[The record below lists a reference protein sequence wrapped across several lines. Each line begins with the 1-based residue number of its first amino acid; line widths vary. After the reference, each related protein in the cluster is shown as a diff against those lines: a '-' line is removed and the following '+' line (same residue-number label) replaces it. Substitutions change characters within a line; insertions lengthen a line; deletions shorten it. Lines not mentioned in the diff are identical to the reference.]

1 MMTKEDIKSNL
12 EESKI
17 EKSKETVKEPVK
29 EVAEETVEE
38 SVKEPVKEVAEETVK
53 ESVKEP
59 VEEVAEETVEETA
72 GESKEET
79 PEETAEESKEET
91 PEETAEESTE
101 ETPEEK
107 VEETEPKE
115 SISDLKMKIKEE
127 LKEELKSE
135 LKEDTASAEVPNEE
149 EDEEEEL
156 DTKSLFLL
164 NYQTRESMIAA
175 IVIAVLAFLNSF
187 VSHLFD
193 GADDTVIIPIF
204 ATISSLVCFGTVGTY
219 FYMATQYDLEKFK
232 SSIVKLT
239 IASAAVLIFTAIIQL
254 LVVIFF

>member
-17 EKSKETVKEPVK
+17 EKSKETVKESVK

-38 SVKEPVKEVAEETVK
+38 SVKEPV
-53 ESVKEP
+53 
-59 VEEVAEETVEETA
+59 EEVAEETVEEVTEEPVKETA
-72 GESKEET
+72 EE
-79 PEETAEESKEET
+79 PVKETAEESKEET
-91 PEETAEESTE
+91 LEETAEELVKETAEESTE
-101 ETPEEK
+101 ENAEEK

-135 LKEDTASAEVPNEE
+135 LKEDTASAEVSNEE

>member
-38 SVKEPVKEVAEETVK
+38 PVKEVAEEI
-53 ESVKEP
+53 
-59 VEEVAEETVEETA
+59 VEES
-72 GESKEET
+72 SKD
-79 PEETAEESKEET
+79 TAEEIVEESSEET
-91 PEETAEESTE
+91 TEESSEEPAETSNDNTE
-101 ETPEEK
+101 E
-107 VEETEPKE
+107 VEATETKE

-135 LKEDTASAEVPNEE
+135 LKEDIVTEESSNEDEE
-149 EDEEEEL
+149 EEEEEL
-156 DTKSLFLL
+156 DTKSQFLL
-164 NYQTRESMIAA
+164 NYQTRETMITA

-187 VSHLFD
+187 VTHLFD

-219 FYMATQYDLEKFK
+219 FYMAAQYETEKFK
-232 SSIVKLT
+232 SSVVKLAM
-239 IASAAVLIFTAIIQL
+239 ISSAVLIFTAIIQL

>member
-17 EKSKETVKEPVK
+17 EKSKEVVKEPAK

-38 SVKEPVKEVAEETVK
+38 SVKEPVEEVTEEPVK
-53 ESVKEP
+53 ET
-59 VEEVAEETVEETA
+59 AE
-72 GESKEET
+72 ESKEET
-79 PEETAEESKEET
+79 LEETAEESKEET
-91 PEETAEESTE
+91 LEETAEESTE
-101 ETPEEK
+101 ENAEEK

-135 LKEDTASAEVPNEE
+135 LKEDTASPEVSNEE

>member
-29 EVAEETVEE
+29 EVAEEPT
-38 SVKEPVKEVAEETVK
+38 EETVK
-53 ESVKEP
+53 ESVEEVAEETIKEVAEEP
-59 VEEVAEETVEETA
+59 TEELAEESVEEVAEEPVEEPA
-72 GESKEET
+72 
-79 PEETAEESKEET
+79 ETAHDS
-91 PEETAEESTE
+91 
-101 ETPEEK
+101 
-107 VEETEPKE
+107 VEEVEAAEAKE

-135 LKEDTASAEVPNEE
+135 LKEDVVEE
-149 EDEEEEL
+149 LSDEDDEEEEL

-254 LVVIFF
+254 LVVVFF

>member
-1 MMTKEDIKSNL
+1 
-12 EESKI
+12 
-17 EKSKETVKEPVK
+17 
-29 EVAEETVEE
+29 
-38 SVKEPVKEVAEETVK
+38 
-53 ESVKEP
+53 
-59 VEEVAEETVEETA
+59 
-72 GESKEET
+72 
-79 PEETAEESKEET
+79 
-91 PEETAEESTE
+91 
-101 ETPEEK
+101 
-107 VEETEPKE
+107 
-115 SISDLKMKIKEE
+115 MKIKEE

-135 LKEDTASAEVPNEE
+135 LKEDTASAEVSNEE

-193 GADDTVIIPIF
+193 GADDIVIIPIF

>member
-38 SVKEPVKEVAEETVK
+38 SVKE
-53 ESVKEP
+53 
-59 VEEVAEETVEETA
+59 
-72 GESKEET
+72 
-79 PEETAEESKEET
+79 
-91 PEETAEESTE
+91 TAEESTE
-101 ETPEEK
+101 ENAEEK

-135 LKEDTASAEVPNEE
+135 LKEDTASAEVSNEE
-149 EDEEEEL
+149 EGEEEEL

-219 FYMATQYDLEKFK
+219 FYIATQYDLEKFK

>member
-17 EKSKETVKEPVK
+17 EKSKET
-29 EVAEETVEE
+29 AEE
-38 SVKEPVKEVAEETVK
+38 PAKEVAEETVK
-53 ESVKEP
+53 EVSEEPTEEPTKES
-59 VEEVAEETVEETA
+59 VEEVAEETVEEVA
-72 GESKEET
+72 EEL
-79 PEETAEESKEET
+79 AEESVEEVAEE
-91 PEETAEESTE
+91 PVEEPAETAHDS
-101 ETPEEK
+101 
-107 VEETEPKE
+107 VEEVEVTETKE

-135 LKEDTASAEVPNEE
+135 LKEDVASAEVSNEE

>member
-29 EVAEETVEE
+29 EVAEEPT
-38 SVKEPVKEVAEETVK
+38 EETVK
-53 ESVKEP
+53 ESVEEVAEEPTEELAEESVEEVAKEP
-59 VEEVAEETVEETA
+59 VEESAEIAHDSVEEVEA
-72 GESKEET
+72 AET
-79 PEETAEESKEET
+79 
-91 PEETAEESTE
+91 
-101 ETPEEK
+101 
-107 VEETEPKE
+107 KE

-135 LKEDTASAEVPNEE
+135 LKEDVAEELSDEDEE
-149 EDEEEEL
+149 EEEEL
-156 DTKSLFLL
+156 DTKSQFLL
-164 NYQTRESMIAA
+164 NYQTRESMITA

-187 VSHLFD
+187 VTHLFD

>member
-17 EKSKETVKEPVK
+17 EKSKEVVKEPAK
-29 EVAEETVEE
+29 EVAEETI
-38 SVKEPVKEVAEETVK
+38 KEVAEEPT
-53 ESVKEP
+53 
-59 VEEVAEETVEETA
+59 EETTEESKEETLEEAA

-79 PEETAEESKEET
+79 LEETAEELVK
-91 PEETAEESTE
+91 ETAEESTE
-101 ETPEEK
+101 ENAEEK

-135 LKEDTASAEVPNEE
+135 LKEDTASPEVSNEG

>member
-17 EKSKETVKEPVK
+17 EKSKETVKESVKESVK

-38 SVKEPVKEVAEETVK
+38 SVKEPVKEVAEETIK
-53 ESVKEP
+53 EVAEEP
-59 VEEVAEETVEETA
+59 TEETTEEPSEELAEESVEEVAEEPVEEPA
-72 GESKEET
+72 
-79 PEETAEESKEET
+79 ETAHDS
-91 PEETAEESTE
+91 
-101 ETPEEK
+101 
-107 VEETEPKE
+107 VEEVEAAETKE

-135 LKEDTASAEVPNEE
+135 LKEDVAEELSDE
-149 EDEEEEL
+149 DDEEEEL

-219 FYMATQYDLEKFK
+219 FYMATQYNLEKFK

>member
-29 EVAEETVEE
+29 EVAEEPT
-38 SVKEPVKEVAEETVK
+38 EETVK
-53 ESVKEP
+53 ESVEEVAEETIKEVAEEP
-59 VEEVAEETVEETA
+59 TEESTEELAEESVEEVAEEPVEELA
-72 GESKEET
+72 
-79 PEETAEESKEET
+79 ETANDS
-91 PEETAEESTE
+91 
-101 ETPEEK
+101 
-107 VEETEPKE
+107 VEEVEATETKE

-135 LKEDTASAEVPNEE
+135 LKEDVAEEMSNEE
-149 EDEEEEL
+149 DEEEEEEL
-156 DTKSLFLL
+156 DTKSQFLL
-164 NYQTRESMIAA
+164 NYQTRESMITA

-187 VSHLFD
+187 VTHLFD

>member
-17 EKSKETVKEPVK
+17 EKSKESVKESVK

-38 SVKEPVKEVAEETVK
+38 SVKEPVKETAE
-53 ESVKEP
+53 
-59 VEEVAEETVEETA
+59 
-72 GESKEET
+72 ESKEET
-79 PEETAEESKEET
+79 AGESKEET

-101 ETPEEK
+101 ETPEETAEESTEENAEEK
-107 VEETEPKE
+107 VEEIEPKE

-135 LKEDTASAEVPNEE
+135 LKEDTAPAEVSNEE

>member
-29 EVAEETVEE
+29 EVAEEPTEE
-38 SVKEPVKEVAEETVK
+38 IVKEPVEETV
-53 ESVKEP
+53 EEP
-59 VEEVAEETVEETA
+59 VEEVAEEVAEEPTEETT
-72 GESKEET
+72 EEPT
-79 PEETAEESKEET
+79 EELAEESVEEVAEE
-91 PEETAEESTE
+91 PVEEPAETAHDS
-101 ETPEEK
+101 
-107 VEETEPKE
+107 VEEVEATETKA

-135 LKEDTASAEVPNEE
+135 LKEDVAEELSDE
-149 EDEEEEL
+149 DDEEEEL

>member
-72 GESKEET
+72 G
-79 PEETAEESKEET
+79 ESKEET

>member
-17 EKSKETVKEPVK
+17 ERSKETVKESVK

-38 SVKEPVKEVAEETVK
+38 
-53 ESVKEP
+53 
-59 VEEVAEETVEETA
+59 VAEETVEEVT
-72 GESKEET
+72 EELVKEAAEE
-79 PEETAEESKEET
+79 PVKETAEESKEET
-91 PEETAEESTE
+91 LEETAEELVKETAEESTE
-101 ETPEEK
+101 ENAEEK

-135 LKEDTASAEVPNEE
+135 LKEDTASAEVSNEE

>member
-38 SVKEPVKEVAEETVK
+38 TVKEPVKEVSEEPTEEPTK
-53 ESVKEP
+53 ES
-59 VEEVAEETVEETA
+59 VEEVAEEPTEEPT
-72 GESKEET
+72 KEPT
-79 PEETAEESKEET
+79 EELAEESVEEVAEE
-91 PEETAEESTE
+91 PVEEPAETAHDS
-101 ETPEEK
+101 
-107 VEETEPKE
+107 VEEVEATETKA

-135 LKEDTASAEVPNEE
+135 LKEDVAEELSDE
-149 EDEEEEL
+149 DDEEEEL

>member
-17 EKSKETVKEPVK
+17 EKSKETVKESVK

-38 SVKEPVKEVAEETVK
+38 SVKET
-53 ESVKEP
+53 
-59 VEEVAEETVEETA
+59 VEEVTEETVEEVT
-72 GESKEET
+72 
-79 PEETAEESKEET
+79 EETAEEPT
-91 PEETAEESTE
+91 EESTE
-101 ETPEEK
+101 ESAEEPAETTNGSIEE
-107 VEETEPKE
+107 VEATETKE

-135 LKEDTASAEVPNEE
+135 LKEDTASAEVSNEE

-219 FYMATQYDLEKFK
+219 FYIATQYDLEKFK

>member
-1 MMTKEDIKSNL
+1 MTKEDIKSNL

-17 EKSKETVKEPVK
+17 ERSKETVKEPVK
-29 EVAEETVEE
+29 EVAEEPT
-38 SVKEPVKEVAEETVK
+38 EETVK
-53 ESVKEP
+53 ESVEEVAEEPVEETVEEPMKETTEEPVEESAEEP
-59 VEEVAEETVEETA
+59 VEEVAEEPAETA
-72 GESKEET
+72 NDN
-79 PEETAEESKEET
+79 
-91 PEETAEESTE
+91 TE
-101 ETPEEK
+101 E
-107 VEETEPKE
+107 VEATETKE

-135 LKEDTASAEVPNEE
+135 LKEDVAEELSDA
-149 EDEEEEL
+149 EDEEEEEL
-156 DTKSLFLL
+156 DTKSQFLL
-164 NYQTRESMIAA
+164 NYQTRESMITA

-187 VSHLFD
+187 VTHLFD

-232 SSIVKLT
+232 SSIVKLA

>member
-1 MMTKEDIKSNL
+1 MTKEDIKSNL
-12 EESKI
+12 EETKI
-17 EKSKETVKEPVK
+17 DKSK

-38 SVKEPVKEVAEETVK
+38 PAKETAEEAVKETVEETT
-53 ESVKEP
+53 
-59 VEEVAEETVEETA
+59 EETTEETVEETV
-72 GESKEET
+72 EET
-79 PEETAEESKEET
+79 TEESKEET
-91 PEETAEESTE
+91 VEESKEETVEESKEETAEESTE
-101 ETPEEK
+101 ENVEEK

-135 LKEDTASAEVPNEE
+135 LKEDAAPVEVSNEE

-204 ATISSLVCFGTVGTY
+204 ATISSLVCFGTVGAY
-219 FYMATQYDLEKFK
+219 FYMATQYNSEKFK
-232 SSIVKLT
+232 SSIVKLAM
-239 IASAAVLIFTAIIQL
+239 ASSAVLIFTAIIQL

>member
-1 MMTKEDIKSNL
+1 MTKEDIKSNL
-12 EESKI
+12 EETKI
-17 EKSKETVKEPVK
+17 DKSK

-38 SVKEPVKEVAEETVK
+38 PAKETAEEAVKETVEETT
-53 ESVKEP
+53 
-59 VEEVAEETVEETA
+59 EETTEETVEETV
-72 GESKEET
+72 EET
-79 PEETAEESKEET
+79 TEESKEET
-91 PEETAEESTE
+91 VEESKEETVEESKEETVEESKEETADESTE
-101 ETPEEK
+101 ENVEEK

-135 LKEDTASAEVPNEE
+135 LKEDAAPVEVSNEE

-204 ATISSLVCFGTVGTY
+204 ATISSLVCFGTVGAY
-219 FYMATQYDLEKFK
+219 FYMATQYNSEKFK
-232 SSIVKLT
+232 SSIVKLAM
-239 IASAAVLIFTAIIQL
+239 ASSAVLIFTAIIQL

>member
-38 SVKEPVKEVAEETVK
+38 PVKEVAEEI
-53 ESVKEP
+53 
-59 VEEVAEETVEETA
+59 VEEST
-72 GESKEET
+72 KD
-79 PEETAEESKEET
+79 TAEEIV
-91 PEETAEESTE
+91 EESSEEPAKEITE
-101 ETPEEK
+101 EPTEEIIEEPAETSNDNTEE
-107 VEETEPKE
+107 VEATETKE

-135 LKEDTASAEVPNEE
+135 LKEDIVTEESSNEDEE
-149 EDEEEEL
+149 EEEEEL
-156 DTKSLFLL
+156 DTKSQFLL
-164 NYQTRESMIAA
+164 NYQTRETMITA

-187 VSHLFD
+187 VTHLFD

-219 FYMATQYDLEKFK
+219 FYMAAQYETEKFK
-232 SSIVKLT
+232 SSVVKLAM
-239 IASAAVLIFTAIIQL
+239 ISSAVLIFTAIIQL

>member
-29 EVAEETVEE
+29 EVAEEPTEE
-38 SVKEPVKEVAEETVK
+38 IVKEPVEETVEEPVEETVEEPMK
-53 ESVKEP
+53 ETTEESAEESAEEP
-59 VEEVAEETVEETA
+59 VEEVAEEPAETA
-72 GESKEET
+72 NDN
-79 PEETAEESKEET
+79 
-91 PEETAEESTE
+91 TE
-101 ETPEEK
+101 E
-107 VEETEPKE
+107 VEATETKE

-135 LKEDTASAEVPNEE
+135 LKEDVAEELSDA
-149 EDEEEEL
+149 EDEEEEEL
-156 DTKSLFLL
+156 DTKSQFLL
-164 NYQTRESMIAA
+164 NYQTRESMITA
-175 IVIAVLAFLNSF
+175 IAIAVLAFLNSF
-187 VSHLFD
+187 VTHLFD